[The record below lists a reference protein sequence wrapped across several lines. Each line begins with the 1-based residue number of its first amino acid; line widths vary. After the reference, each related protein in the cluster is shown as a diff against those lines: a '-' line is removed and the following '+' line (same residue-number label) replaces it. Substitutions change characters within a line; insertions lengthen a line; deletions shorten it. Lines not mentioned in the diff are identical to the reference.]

1 MRKYFKI
8 LRFFAYNDILILI
21 FVLKYLISLIKNFK
35 INIDIRDYIEL
46 EDYITLEEWLKDNAN
61 DVLIYKDKTF
71 LYRNIGA

>member
-1 MRKYFKI
+1 MKNIEINKI
-8 LRFFAYNDILILI
+8 RPEYNI
-21 FVLKYLISLIKNFK
+21 
-35 INIDIRDYIEL
+35 IDIRDYIEL